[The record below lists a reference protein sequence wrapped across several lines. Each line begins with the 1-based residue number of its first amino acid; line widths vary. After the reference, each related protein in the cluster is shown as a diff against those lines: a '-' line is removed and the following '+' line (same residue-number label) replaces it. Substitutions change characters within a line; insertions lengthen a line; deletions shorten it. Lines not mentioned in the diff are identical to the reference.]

1 VICGTQHR
9 CDENIYTL
17 DYLTALPACLDNA
30 PYQDNTELADA
41 KGSGDA
47 AAQEDGEQDEADGG
61 EEKAAEGEAMPAGW
75 YDPDDEE
82 GGEEEEDDGV
92 LPLSPQLDGSD
103 AKAAKR
109 KCPF

>member
-1 VICGTQHR
+1 
-9 CDENIYTL
+9 
-17 DYLTALPACLDNA
+17 LTALPACLDNA

-41 KGSGDA
+41 KGSDDA
-47 AAQEDGEQDEADGG
+47 AAQEDGEHDAADG

-82 GGEEEEDDGV
+82 GGEEEDDDGV